1 MKAVSLRYVLP
12 ALAVVVAITAGVY
25 YYHSPRIALGD
36 KQYGGVLNISSK
48 SENITLFPLADNTL
62 EHHRAQQL
70 IFEPLL
76 KPSKTNRG
84 WGYCLANK
92 ITTDTT
98 RKKLVIHLRK
108 NIHFSD
114 NACFRF
120 RSSELSAEDVAFSL
134 SLACSQH
141 TNIKQDLILP
151 ELILGGVEFY
161 TAKLDPL
168 KRKVQG
174 IRIIDNYTLELTL
187 TGAYNHFL
195 NVLSS
200 PSLGILSKQAAK
212 YYGKNITTN
221 PVGTGPFMLA
231 RREGKRL
238 TFERNVDYWRYDQ
251 YGNQLPYIDQ
261 VELTCGIQGQSAH
274 QLFLKNQLDL
284 LFDLPIDDLRGAF
297 GTLSDAKSGKNPLH
311 EVYIKSAAK
320 VHFIQ
325 FNCTKPPFDQPAVR
339 KAFTLAIDANTI
351 CNEVLMG
358 EGSQLN
364 KQFIPTSSWNKN
376 SLIKADNRPI
386 NARILEAKS
395 MLIKEGYSTMRA
407 FPPITF
413 YVGSKKNTLAYKWS
427 KAVAQMLEKQL
438 GVEILLKEQVAPLKM
453 TAASMWRT
461 GWVGDYPGSES
472 YLRLFYSRA
481 QNPLYFKNT
490 LVDSLYLASVFAKN
504 LNNRNWAQKRCEKAI
519 INLQPLIPIYTE
531 DFIVLQ
537 QLRVRNFKLDDSGLL
552 DYANLF
558 IKELN

>member
-76 KPSKTNRG
+76 KPSKTNSG

-98 RKKLVIHLRK
+98 RKKLIIHLRK

-114 NACFRF
+114 NTCFRF
-120 RSSELSAEDVAFSL
+120 RSSELSSEDVAFSL
-134 SLACSQH
+134 SLACSQQA
-141 TNIKQDLILP
+141 NIKQDLILP
-151 ELILGGVEFY
+151 ELISGGVEFY
-161 TAKLDPL
+161 KAKLDPL
-168 KRKVQG
+168 NRKVRG
-174 IRIIDNYTLELTL
+174 IRIIDDYTLELTL

-212 YYGKNITTN
+212 YYGKNISTN

-231 RREGKRL
+231 QRDGKRL
-238 TFERNVDYWRYDQ
+238 SFERNVDYWRYDY

-284 LFDLPIDDLRGAF
+284 LFDLPIDDLRSAF

-325 FNCTKPPFDQPAVR
+325 FNCTMPPFNQPAVR
-339 KAFTLAIDANTI
+339 RALALAIDANTI

-358 EGSQLN
+358 EGRHLN
-364 KQFIPTSSWNKN
+364 NQFIPTTSWNKN
-376 SLIKADNRPI
+376 SLIKADNRSI
-386 NARILEAKS
+386 KARILEAKS
-395 MLIKEGYSTMRA
+395 ILSKEGYSTMRA

-413 YVGSKKNTLAYKWS
+413 YAGSKKNTLAYKWS

-453 TAASMWRT
+453 TAASMWRI

-481 QNPLYFKNT
+481 QNPLYFKNA

-537 QLRVRNFKLDDSGLL
+537 QLRVRNFKLDDSGLF

>member
-12 ALAVVVAITAGVY
+12 ALAVVVAITASVY
-25 YYHSPRIALGD
+25 LYHSPRVALGD

-62 EHHRAQQL
+62 EHHRVQQL

-76 KPSKTNRG
+76 KPSKSNRG
-84 WGYCLANK
+84 WKYCLATK

-108 NIHFSD
+108 NVHFSD

-134 SLACSQH
+134 SLACSQQA
-141 TNIKQDLILP
+141 NIKQDLILP
-151 ELILGGVEFY
+151 ELIFGGVQFY
-161 TAKLDPL
+161 KAQLDPL
-168 KRKVQG
+168 KRKVRG

-212 YYGKNITTN
+212 YYGKNISKN

-231 RREGKRL
+231 QRVGKQIS
-238 TFERNVDYWRYDQ
+238 FERNVDYWRYDH

-284 LFDLPIDDLRGAF
+284 LFDLPIDDLRSAF

-311 EVYIKSAAK
+311 EVYIKNAAK

-325 FNCTKPPFDQPAVR
+325 FNCTTPPFNQPAVR
-339 KAFTLAIDANTI
+339 RALALAIDANTI

-358 EGSQLN
+358 EGRQLN
-364 KQFIPTSSWNKN
+364 KQFIPTTSWNKN
-376 SLIKADNRPI
+376 SLIKPDNRSMA
-386 NARILEAKS
+386 ARILEAKS
-395 MLIKEGYSTMRA
+395 LLIKGGYTDMRA

-413 YVGSKKNTLAYKWS
+413 YIGSKKNTLAYKWS
-427 KAVAQMLEKQL
+427 KAVAQMLEKQV
-438 GVEILLKEQVAPLKM
+438 GIEVILKEEVAPLKM

-481 QNPLYFKNT
+481 QNPIYFKNA
-490 LVDSLYLASVFAKN
+490 LVDSLYLSSVFAKN
-504 LNNRNWAQKRCEKAI
+504 INSRNWAQQRCEKAI
-519 INLQPLIPIYTE
+519 IDLQALVPIYTE

-552 DYANLF
+552 DYANMF

>member
-12 ALAVVVAITAGVY
+12 SLAVVVAITASVY
-25 YYHSPRIALGD
+25 FYHSPRIALGD
-36 KQYGGVLNISSK
+36 KQYGGVLKISSK

-62 EHHRAQQL
+62 EHHRVQQL
-70 IFEPLL
+70 IFESLL

-84 WGYCLANK
+84 WGYHLATK
-92 ITTDTT
+92 ITSDTT
-98 RKKLVIHLRK
+98 HKKLVIHLRK

-120 RSSELSAEDVAFSL
+120 RSSELSAEDVAYSL
-134 SLACSQH
+134 SLACSKQA
-141 TNIKQDLILP
+141 NIKQELILP

-161 TAKLDPL
+161 KAKLDPL
-168 KRKVQG
+168 KRKVRG

-200 PSLGILSKQAAK
+200 PSLGILSKHAAK
-212 YYGKNITTN
+212 YYGSNISTN

-231 RREGKRL
+231 RREGKQL
-238 TFERNVDYWRYDQ
+238 SFERNVDYWRYDH

-261 VELTCGIQGQSAH
+261 IDLTCGIQGQSAH

-284 LFDLPIDDLRGAF
+284 LFDLPVDDLRGAF
-297 GTLSDAKSGKNPLH
+297 GTLRDAKSGKNPLH

-325 FNCTKPPFDQPAVR
+325 FNCTAPPFNQPAVR
-339 KAFTLAIDANTI
+339 RAFALAIDANTI

-358 EGSQLN
+358 EGRQLN
-364 KQFIPTSSWNKN
+364 NQFIPTTSWNKN
-376 SLIKADNRPI
+376 SLIQADNRSMT
-386 NARILEAKS
+386 ARILEARS
-395 MLIKEGYSTMRA
+395 ILSKEGYTTMRA
-407 FPPITF
+407 FPPVTF

-427 KAVAQMLEKQL
+427 KAVAHMLEKQL
-438 GVEILLKEQVAPLKM
+438 GVQVLLKEQLIPLKM
-453 TAASMWRT
+453 TSASMWRT

-472 YLRLFYSRA
+472 YLRLFYSRV
-481 QNPLYFKNT
+481 QNPLYFKNA
-490 LVDSLYLASVFAKN
+490 LVDSLYLASIFAKDI
-504 LNNRNWAQKRCEKAI
+504 NNRNRAQKRCEKAI

>member
-1 MKAVSLRYVLP
+1 MIGRKKFIGIGTFLLFGMLIGIFLYP
-12 ALAVVVAITAGVY
+12 KN
-25 YYHSPRIALGD
+25 RIAKGD
-36 KQYGGVLNISSK
+36 KTYGGVLKISSK
-48 SENITLFPLADNTL
+48 SDNITLFPLADNTL
-62 EHHRAQQL
+62 EHHRVQQL

-76 KPSKTNRG
+76 KPSKSNRG
-84 WGYCLANK
+84 WKYCLATK

-108 NIHFSD
+108 NVHFSD

-134 SLACSQH
+134 SLACSQQAK
-141 TNIKQDLILP
+141 IKQDLILP

-161 TAKLDPL
+161 KAKLDPL
-168 KRKVQG
+168 KRKVRG

-200 PSLGILSKQAAK
+200 PSLGILCKQAAK
-212 YYGKNITTN
+212 YYGKNISIN

-231 RREGKRL
+231 QREGKRL
-238 TFERNVDYWRYDQ
+238 SFERNDDYWRYDH

-261 VELTCGIQGQSAH
+261 VELKCGTQGQSAH
-274 QLFLKNQLDL
+274 QLFLNNQLDL

-297 GTLSDAKSGKNPLH
+297 GTLTDAKSGKNPLH

-320 VHFIQ
+320 VHFMQ
-325 FNCTKPPFDQPAVR
+325 FNCTTPPFDQPAVR
-339 KAFTLAIDANTI
+339 RAFALAIDANTI

-358 EGSQLN
+358 EGRQLN
-364 KQFIPTSSWNKN
+364 KQFIPTTTWNKN
-376 SLIKADNRPI
+376 SLIKADNRPMA
-386 NARILEAKS
+386 ARILEAKS
-395 MLIKEGYSTMRA
+395 LLIKGGYTDTRA

-413 YVGSKKNTLAYKWS
+413 YVGSKKNSLAYKWS

-438 GVEILLKEQVAPLKM
+438 GVQVLLMEQLAPFKM

-472 YLRLFYSRA
+472 YLRLFYSRS
-481 QNPLYFKNT
+481 QNPVYFKNA

-504 LNNRNWAQKRCEKAI
+504 LNTRNWAQKRCEKAI
-519 INLQPLIPIYTE
+519 IDLQALVPIYTE

-537 QLRVRNFKLDDSGLL
+537 QLRVRNFKLDDSGVL

>member
-1 MKAVSLRYVLP
+1 MKQNKIIWLVFVL
-12 ALAVVVAITAGVY
+12 
-25 YYHSPRIALGD
+25 ALGGLIFYFATAQQ
-36 KQYGGVLNISSK
+36 KSAKGGKEFGGVLRISSK
-48 SENITLFPLADNTL
+48 NKELSLYPLADNTL

-76 KPSKTNRG
+76 KPSKCNRG

-108 NIHFSD
+108 NIHFAD

-134 SLACSQH
+134 SLACSQQA
-141 TNIKQDLILP
+141 NIKQDLILP

-161 TAKLDPL
+161 KAKLDPL
-168 KRKVQG
+168 KRKVRG
-174 IRIIDNYTLELTL
+174 IRIIDDYTIELTL

-212 YYGKNITTN
+212 YYGKDIATN
-221 PVGTGPFMLA
+221 PVGTGPYVLA
-231 RREGKRL
+231 QREGKRL
-238 TFERNVDYWRYDQ
+238 IFERNVDYWRYDQ

-261 VELTCGIQGQSAH
+261 VELKCGIQGQRAH

-311 EVYIKSAAK
+311 EVYIKSAAT

-325 FNCTKPPFDQPAVR
+325 FNCTKPPFNQPAVR
-339 KAFTLAIDANTI
+339 KAFALVIDANTI

-358 EGSQLN
+358 EGRQLN
-364 KQFIPTSSWNKN
+364 NQFIPTSSWNKN
-376 SLIKADNRPI
+376 SLINADNRPI

-395 MLIKEGYSTMRA
+395 ILRKEGYTTMRA
-407 FPPITF
+407 FPAVTF
-413 YVGSKKNTLAYKWS
+413 YVGGKKNTLAYKWS
-427 KAVAQMLEKQL
+427 KAVAQMLENQL
-438 GVEILLKEQVAPLKM
+438 GVQILLKEQVAPLKM
-453 TAASMWRT
+453 TEASMWRT

-481 QNPLYFKNT
+481 QNPIYFKNV
-490 LVDSLYLASVFAKN
+490 LVDSLYLASVFAEN
-504 LNNRNWAQKRCEKAI
+504 LNDRNWAQKRCEKAI
-519 INLQPLIPIYTE
+519 INLQALIPIYTE

-552 DYANLF
+552 DYANLY

>member
-1 MKAVSLRYVLP
+1 MKAVSLRYFLP

-36 KQYGGVLNISSK
+36 KKYGGVLNISSK

-62 EHHRAQQL
+62 EHHRVQQL

-76 KPSKTNRG
+76 KPSKINSG

-134 SLACSQH
+134 SLACSQQ
-141 TNIKQDLILP
+141 TNIKQDVILP

-161 TAKLDPL
+161 KAKLDPL
-168 KRKVQG
+168 KRKVRG

-200 PSLGILSKQAAK
+200 PSLGIISKQAAK

-221 PVGTGPFMLA
+221 PVGTGPFLLA
-231 RREGKRL
+231 KREGKRL

-261 VELTCGIQGQSAH
+261 VELTCGIQGQTAH

-325 FNCTKPPFDQPAVR
+325 FNCTTPPFDRLAVR
-339 KAFTLAIDANTI
+339 KAFALAIDANTI

-364 KQFIPTSSWNKN
+364 NQFIPTSSWNKN

-395 MLIKEGYSTMRA
+395 MLSKEGYSTMRA

-472 YLRLFYSRA
+472 YLRLYYSRA
-481 QNPLYFKNT
+481 QNPLYFKNA

>member
-12 ALAVVVAITAGVY
+12 ALAVVVAITASVY
-25 YYHSPRIALGD
+25 LYHSPRVALGD

-62 EHHRAQQL
+62 EHHRVQQL

-76 KPSKTNRG
+76 KPSKSNRG
-84 WGYCLANK
+84 WKYCLATK

-108 NIHFSD
+108 NVHFSD

-134 SLACSQH
+134 SLACSQQA
-141 TNIKQDLILP
+141 NIKQDLILP
-151 ELILGGVEFY
+151 ELIFGGVQFY
-161 TAKLDPL
+161 KAHLDPL
-168 KRKVQG
+168 KRKVRG

-212 YYGKNITTN
+212 HYGNDMSTN

-231 RREGKRL
+231 QRVGKQL
-238 TFERNVDYWRYDQ
+238 SFERNVDYWRYDH

-284 LFDLPIDDLRGAF
+284 LFDLPIDDLRSAF

-311 EVYIKSAAK
+311 EVYIKNAAK

-325 FNCTKPPFDQPAVR
+325 FNCTTPPFNQPAIR
-339 KAFTLAIDANTI
+339 RALALAIDANTI

-358 EGSQLN
+358 EGRQLN
-364 KQFIPTSSWNKN
+364 KQFIPTTSWNKN
-376 SLIKADNRPI
+376 LLIKPDNRSMA
-386 NARILEAKS
+386 ARILEAKS
-395 MLIKEGYSTMRA
+395 LLIKGGYTDMRA

-413 YVGSKKNTLAYKWS
+413 YIGSKKNTLAYKWS

-438 GVEILLKEQVAPLKM
+438 GIEVLLKEEVAPLKM

-481 QNPLYFKNT
+481 QNPIYFKNA
-490 LVDSLYLASVFAKN
+490 LVDSLYLSSVFAKN
-504 LNNRNWAQKRCEKAI
+504 INSRNWAQKRCEKAI
-519 INLQPLIPIYTE
+519 IDLQALVPIYTE

-552 DYANLF
+552 DYANMF

>member
-120 RSSELSAEDVAFSL
+120 RSSELSSEDVAFSL
-134 SLACSQH
+134 SLACSQQA
-141 TNIKQDLILP
+141 NIKQDLILP

-161 TAKLDPL
+161 KAKLDPL
-168 KRKVQG
+168 KRKVRG

-200 PSLGILSKQAAK
+200 PSLGIISKQAAK

-221 PVGTGPFMLA
+221 PVGTGPFLLA
-231 RREGKRL
+231 KREGKRL

-325 FNCTKPPFDQPAVR
+325 FNCTTPPFDQPAVR
-339 KAFTLAIDANTI
+339 KAFALAIDANTI

-364 KQFIPTSSWNKN
+364 NQFIPTSSWNKN

-395 MLIKEGYSTMRA
+395 MLSKEGYSTMRA

-413 YVGSKKNTLAYKWS
+413 YAGSKKNTLAYKWS

-481 QNPLYFKNT
+481 QNPLYFKNV

-519 INLQPLIPIYTE
+519 INLQALIPIYTE

>member
-12 ALAVVVAITAGVY
+12 ALAVVVAITTGVY
-25 YYHSPRIALGD
+25 YYHSPRVALGD
-36 KQYGGVLNISSK
+36 KQYGGVLKISSK

-76 KPSKTNRG
+76 KPSKSNRG
-84 WGYCLANK
+84 WKYCLATK

-108 NIHFSD
+108 NVHFSD

-134 SLACSQH
+134 SLACSQQA
-141 TNIKQDLILP
+141 NIKQDLILP
-151 ELILGGVEFY
+151 ELVLGGVEFY
-161 TAKLDPL
+161 KAKLDPH
-168 KRKVQG
+168 KRKVRG

-187 TGAYNHFL
+187 TGPYNHFL

-212 YYGKNITTN
+212 YYGKNISTN
-221 PVGTGPFMLA
+221 PVGTGPYVLA
-231 RREGKRL
+231 QREGKQL
-238 TFERNVDYWRYDQ
+238 SFERNVDYWRYDH

-274 QLFLKNQLDL
+274 QLFLNNQLDL
-284 LFDLPIDDLRGAF
+284 LFDLPIDDLRSAF
-297 GTLSDAKSGKNPLH
+297 GTLSDAKSGKNPFH
-311 EVYIKSAAK
+311 EVYIKNAAK

-325 FNCTKPPFDQPAVR
+325 FNCTTPPFNEPAVR
-339 KAFTLAIDANTI
+339 RAFSLAIDANTI

-358 EGSQLN
+358 EGRQLN
-364 KQFIPTSSWNKN
+364 NQFIPTTSWNKN
-376 SLIKADNRPI
+376 SLIKPDNRSLDT
-386 NARILEAKS
+386 RILEAKS
-395 MLIKEGYSTMRA
+395 LLIKGGYTDMQS

-413 YVGSKKNTLAYKWS
+413 YIGSKKNTLAYKWS

-438 GVEILLKEQVAPLKM
+438 GIEILLKEEVAPLKM
-453 TAASMWRT
+453 TAASLWRT

-481 QNPLYFKNT
+481 QNPLYFKNAV
-490 LVDSLYLASVFAKN
+490 VDSLYLASVFAKN
-504 LNNRNWAQKRCEKAI
+504 LNTRNWAQKRCEKAI
-519 INLQPLIPIYTE
+519 IDLQALVPIYTE

-552 DYANLF
+552 DYATLY

>member
-1 MKAVSLRYVLP
+1 MKAVSLRYFLP
-12 ALAVVVAITAGVY
+12 ALAVVVAITASVY

-36 KQYGGVLNISSK
+36 KKYGGVLNISSK

-76 KPSKTNRG
+76 KPSKTNSG

-134 SLACSQH
+134 SLACSQQ

-168 KRKVQG
+168 KRKVHG

-238 TFERNVDYWRYDQ
+238 TFERNLDYWRYDQ

-339 KAFTLAIDANTI
+339 KAFALAIDANTI

-364 KQFIPTSSWNKN
+364 NQFIPTSSWNKN

-395 MLIKEGYSTMRA
+395 MLSKEGYSTMRA

-481 QNPLYFKNT
+481 QNPLYFKNA

>member
-1 MKAVSLRYVLP
+1 MIGRKKFIGIWTFLLIG
-12 ALAVVVAITAGVY
+12 VVIGIFLYPKNRSAK
-25 YYHSPRIALGD
+25 GD
-36 KQYGGVLNISSK
+36 KTYGGVLKISSK
-48 SENITLFPLADNTL
+48 SDNITLFPLADNTL
-62 EHHRAQQL
+62 EHHRVQQL

-76 KPSKTNRG
+76 KPSKSNRG
-84 WGYCLANK
+84 WKYCLATK

-108 NIHFSD
+108 NVHFSD

-134 SLACSQH
+134 SLACSQQA
-141 TNIKQDLILP
+141 NIKQDLILP

-161 TAKLDPL
+161 KAKLDPL
-168 KRKVQG
+168 KRKVRG

-200 PSLGILSKQAAK
+200 PSLGILCKQAAK
-212 YYGKNITTN
+212 YYGKNISIN

-231 RREGKRL
+231 QREGKRL
-238 TFERNVDYWRYDQ
+238 SFERNDDYWRYDHH
-251 YGNQLPYIDQ
+251 GNQLPYIDQ
-261 VELTCGIQGQSAH
+261 VELKCGIQGQSAH
-274 QLFLKNQLDL
+274 QLFLNNQLDL

-297 GTLSDAKSGKNPLH
+297 GTLTDAKSGKNPLH

-320 VHFIQ
+320 VHFMQ
-325 FNCTKPPFDQPAVR
+325 FNCTTPPFDQPAVR
-339 KAFTLAIDANTI
+339 RALALAIDANTI

-358 EGSQLN
+358 EGRQLN
-364 KQFIPTSSWNKN
+364 KQFIPTTSWNKN
-376 SLIKADNRPI
+376 SLIKADNRPMA
-386 NARILEAKS
+386 ARILEAKS
-395 MLIKEGYSTMRA
+395 LLIKGGYTDMQA

-438 GVEILLKEQVAPLKM
+438 GVQVLLMEQLAPFKM

-481 QNPLYFKNT
+481 QNPLYFKNA
-490 LVDSLYLASVFAKN
+490 LVDSLYLASVFAKD
-504 LNNRNWAQKRCEKAI
+504 LNTKNWAQKRCEKAI
-519 INLQPLIPIYTE
+519 IDLQALVPIYTE